1 MKKIKLD
8 DKQKKTAKKAML
20 RCSLILQGCFLL
32 GMLLNVD
39 NNSWVVYTIF
49 FALSFVV
56 MILSLE
62 DDYR

>member
-1 MKKIKLD
+1 MKKLKLD
-8 DKQKKTAKKAML
+8 DKQKKKAKKALL

-32 GMLLNVD
+32 GMFLNVD
-39 NNSWVVYTIF
+39 NNSWIVYTIF
-49 FALSFVV
+49 FALSFVI